1 LDSDPGEAYSFET
14 LPDYLAPGMRL
25 LLVGINPSVYSVRRG
40 RYFARKTSRFW
51 PAFSRSRLSV
61 EARAALGRDDLG
73 PEDDAG
79 LLEFGIGFTDVVKV
93 PSANAAQVTPVLYA
107 AWAPILRQRIEQVQ
121 PRVAAFQGVTAY
133 REFERYGLGVP
144 KSAAGLGA
152 QATVIGR
159 TRLFVVPNPSPANA
173 HVRPA
178 DQVTWYDR
186 LADFVDAS
194 EGGASALQ
202 TPPLG

>member
-1 LDSDPGEAYSFET
+1 VALARPTSDAYPFET

-25 LLVGINPSVYSVRRG
+25 LLVGINPSVYSARQG

-51 PAFSRSRLSV
+51 PAFSRSRLSAPV
-61 EARAALGRDDLG
+61 RAAIGRDDLG
-73 PEDDAG
+73 PEDDAR

-93 PSANAAQVTPVLYA
+93 PSANAAQVAPALFA
-107 AWAPILRQRIEQVQ
+107 EWAPILRQRIEGIQ

-133 REFERYGLGVP
+133 RAFERCALGEP
-144 KSAAGLGA
+144 KSGAGLGA
-152 QATVIGR
+152 QVRVIGR

-178 DQVTWYDR
+178 DQIAWYDR
-186 LADFVDAS
+186 LADFVDMS
-194 EGGASALQ
+194 EGEAS
-202 TPPLG
+202 